1 MTTLAHA
8 TSGKNA
14 DTRDRLLLMALRLY
28 AREGLHAVSLR
39 RISIEAGSKNS
50 AAMHYHFH
58 NKVGVIQA
66 LIDMIADELG
76 YIATALRPEQS
87 SKRSLRSACRD
98 TLRPLIELPA
108 KKSWG
113 ADGVKFLSRLLSE
126 SDAEIA
132 KMVNTMCAPYS
143 QRLDHALAEQLPA
156 LPAPVRRLRLM
167 FISTNV
173 FHGVAEVFWLTNTP
187 LGDLSYFDED
197 TLLDHLVDYLIG
209 GLEAPSLTAN

>member
-1 MTTLAHA
+1 
-8 TSGKNA
+8 
-14 DTRDRLLLMALRLY
+14 
-28 AREGLHAVSLR
+28 
-39 RISIEAGSKNS
+39 
-50 AAMHYHFH
+50 
-58 NKVGVIQA
+58 
-66 LIDMIADELG
+66 
-76 YIATALRPEQS
+76 
-87 SKRSLRSACRD
+87 
-98 TLRPLIELPA
+98 
-108 KKSWG
+108 
-113 ADGVKFLSRLLSE
+113 
-126 SDAEIA
+126 
-132 KMVNTMCAPYS
+132 MCAPFS